1 MKSINRLENK
11 SGQFHRCYS
20 SQGNQI
26 QISSFV
32 MPTFSSTDF
41 FVFFFFSDALPKRN
55 AKENGG
61 TARQIDRSV
70 LATTQIVMSQ
80 NISLAHIAVPD
91 LFAMKKLS
99 PTPARFIGRISL
111 NNKSPVLNILLLV
124 CLLTNINSSYP

>member
-1 MKSINRLENK
+1 MA
-11 SGQFHRCYS
+11 
-20 SQGNQI
+20 
-26 QISSFV
+26 
-32 MPTFSSTDF
+32 SSTAVIHHREIRF
-41 FVFFFFSDALPKRN
+41 KSHHLLCQHFHLPISLCFFFFSDALPKRN